1 MEGYEERPSDA
12 LWGRIIHKSSRGG
25 MWIVS
30 GMTAAAA
37 LLAGAFLTVRQ
48 TTLMPEADTVAEV
61 QVNVNDSVRLRP
73 EGDVRKDIEIED
85 AAPEL
90 PKVIRHAGEH
100 RKKTEAWACSGTGDI
115 GLVRNLP
122 AAGRE
127 DGLAMEQDM
136 ADDSAELTEET
147 DAQHGIPEEDFQNMA
162 PERTSADNREKV
174 SSGEKYEA
182 GSDIGMDTE
191 RERHAWAAIMD
202 EERRGHLHRGRF
214 SAGISAAGTGGD
226 NVAESRPTNGL
237 LGANP
242 LESGVGN
249 ADFMDDKFMKYNSLL
264 VYNSPEVKTK
274 YSHKV
279 PVKIGVSARYD
290 FGNGLGVES
299 GVVYSLLS
307 SDITVGETGSDA
319 GWSKGEQTLHY
330 IGIPLDLTYSFV
342 GSRFLDVYVS
352 CGGMLEKSVKGY
364 LETDEF
370 LGGRKVSSHRSPMTP
385 KELQWSVNAAAGLQV
400 NILEDFG
407 LFVEPGV
414 AYRFRSGSDI
424 RSAYTDKPCAFSL
437 GFGLRVTFR

>member
-1 MEGYEERPSDA
+1 MNQDWTDKLREKMEGYEERPSDA
-12 LWGRIIHKSSRGG
+12 LWGRIIHKSSRSV

-48 TTLMPEADTVAEV
+48 TIRTPETDIVAEV
-61 QVNVNDSVRLRP
+61 QVNANDSVHLRS

-85 AAPEL
+85 AAAPEL
-90 PKVIRHAGEH
+90 PKMIRHAGEH
-100 RKKTEAWACSGTGDI
+100 
-115 GLVRNLP
+115 RNLP

-127 DGLAMEQDM
+127 DGLAQEQDM

-147 DAQHGIPEEDFQNMA
+147 DAPHGIPKEDFQNMV
-162 PERTSADNREKV
+162 PERTSADSREKV
-174 SSGEKYEA
+174 SNGEKYET
-182 GSDIGMDTE
+182 GSDIGMDPE
-191 RERHAWAAIMD
+191 RERHSWAAIMD
-202 EERRGHLHRGRF
+202 EERRGHQRKGRF

-352 CGGMLEKSVKGY
+352 CGGMLEKSMKGY

-414 AYRFRSGSDI
+414 AYRFRSGSGI